1 MYNFASTKHKNKKME
16 QKTYSYN
23 HPHPAVTT
31 DCVIFGFDGVGL
43 NILLVERGLEPYKG
57 RWAFPGGF
65 MQINETAE
73 DCAKRELKEETNVD
87 NVFVEQLQAF
97 SEVDRDPRE
106 RVVTIAFYALV
117 RPSDFNVIGGDDAA
131 NAKWFAVNDVP
142 PLAFDHE
149 RILRFAL
156 THMKQKIHFEP
167 IGFKLLD
174 NQFKMSELQRL
185 YESILEVHF
194 DRRNFYHKM
203 LSLGILVPQNDR
215 LPGTPH
221 RKPSYFSFDEK
232 RYMQLKQNG
241 MSLEF

>member
-1 MYNFASTKHKNKKME
+1 
-16 QKTYSYN
+16 
-23 HPHPAVTT
+23 
-31 DCVIFGFDGVGL
+31 
-43 NILLVERGLEPYKG
+43 
-57 RWAFPGGF
+57 
-65 MQINETAE
+65 
-73 DCAKRELKEETNVD
+73 
-87 NVFVEQLQAF
+87 
-97 SEVDRDPRE
+97 
-106 RVVTIAFYALV
+106 
-117 RPSDFNVIGGDDAA
+117 
-131 NAKWFAVNDVP
+131 
-142 PLAFDHE
+142 
-149 RILRFAL
+149 
-156 THMKQKIHFEP
+156 MKQKIHFEP